1 MSAKSN
7 RFEKVVNIRN
17 KKASFEFE
25 FIDTYVAG
33 VMLKGTEIKSI
44 REGKVSLT
52 EAYCVFYENE
62 LFIRQMHISP
72 YSMASSYN
80 HEAVRD
86 RKLLLKKKELEKL
99 QTKSQEKGLAIIPVR
114 IFINDRGKAKMEIA
128 LARGKKIHDKR
139 QDLKEKDAK
148 RELQRMAFD

>member
-1 MSAKSN
+1 MSTKSN
-7 RFEKVVNIRN
+7 RFEKVVNIKN

-25 FIDTYVAG
+25 LIDTYVAG
-33 VMLKGTEIKSI
+33 LMLKGTEIKSI
-44 REGKVSLT
+44 REAKVSLT
-52 EAYCVFYENE
+52 EAYCVFYEGE
-62 LFIRQMHISP
+62 LFIRQMHIAP
-72 YSMASSYN
+72 YSMAASYN

-86 RKLLLKKKELEKL
+86 RKLLLNKKELEKL

>member
-1 MSAKSN
+1 MSKPS
-7 RFEKVVNIRN
+7 RFEKIVNIKN

-25 FIDTYVAG
+25 FVDTYVTG
-33 VMLKGTEIKSI
+33 LMLKGTEIKSI

-52 EAYCVFYENE
+52 EAFCMFLDGE
-62 LFIRQMHISP
+62 LYIRQMHIAP
-72 YSMASSYN
+72 YSMAASYN
-80 HEAVRD
+80 HVAVRD

-99 QTKSQEKGLAIIPVR
+99 ETKSSEKGLAIIPVR

-128 LARGKKIHDKR
+128 LAKGKKIHDKR

>member
-1 MSAKSN
+1 MSAKPN
-7 RFEKVVNIRN
+7 RFEKSVNIKN

-33 VMLKGTEIKSI
+33 LMLKGTEIKSI

-52 EAYCVFYENE
+52 EAYCVFHQGE
-62 LFIRQMHISP
+62 LYIRQMHISP
-72 YSMASSYN
+72 YSMAASYN
-80 HEAVRD
+80 HDAVRE
-86 RKLLLKKKELEKL
+86 RKLLLNKKELEKL
-99 QTKSQEKGLAIIPVR
+99 ETKSAEKGLAIIPVR

-128 LARGKKIHDKR
+128 LAKGKKLHDKR

>member
-1 MSAKSN
+1 MTKPN
-7 RFEKVVNIRN
+7 RFEKTVNIRN

-33 VMLKGTEIKSI
+33 LMLKGTEIKSI
-44 REGKVSLT
+44 RESKVSLT
-52 EAYCVFYENE
+52 EAFCMFMDGE
-62 LFIRQMHISP
+62 LYIRQLHIAP
-72 YSMASSYN
+72 YSMAASYN

-86 RKLLLKKKELEKL
+86 RKLLLNKKEMQKLE
-99 QTKSQEKGLAIIPVR
+99 TKSSEKGLAIIPVR
-114 IFINDRGKAKMEIA
+114 IFINDRGKAKLEIA
-128 LARGKKIHDKR
+128 LAKGKKIHDKR

>member
-1 MSAKSN
+1 MSTKTN
-7 RFEKVVNIRN
+7 KFEKSVNIKN

-33 VMLKGTEIKSI
+33 LMLKGTEIKSI

-52 EAYCVFYENE
+52 EAFCVFLQGE
-62 LFIRQMHISP
+62 LFIRQMHIAP

-80 HEAVRD
+80 HVAVRD
-86 RKLLLKKKELEKL
+86 RKLLLNKKELEKL
-99 QTKSQEKGLAIIPVR
+99 ETKSSEKGLSIIPVR

-128 LARGKKIHDKR
+128 LGRGKKFHDKR

>member
-1 MSAKSN
+1 MSTKTN
-7 RFEKVVNIRN
+7 RFEKVVNIKN

-33 VMLKGTEIKSI
+33 LMLKGTEIKSI
-44 REGKVSLT
+44 REAKVSLT
-52 EAYCVFYENE
+52 EAYCVFYEGE

-72 YSMASSYN
+72 YSMAASYN

-86 RKLLLKKKELEKL
+86 RKLLLNKKELEKL

>member
-1 MSAKSN
+1 MSTKSN
-7 RFEKVVNIRN
+7 RFEKVVNIKN

-25 FIDTYVAG
+25 FIDTYVCG
-33 VMLKGTEIKSI
+33 LMLKGTEIKSI
-44 REGKVSLT
+44 REAKVSLT
-52 EAYCVFYENE
+52 EAYCVFYEGE

-72 YSMASSYN
+72 YSMAASYN

-86 RKLLLKKKELEKL
+86 RKLLLNKKELEKL
-99 QTKSQEKGLAIIPVR
+99 QTKSQEKGLATIPVR
-114 IFINDRGKAKMEIA
+114 IFINDRGKAKLEIA

>member
-1 MSAKSN
+1 MSKSS
-7 RFEKVVNIRN
+7 RFEKVINIRN
-17 KKASFEFE
+17 KKANFEFE

-33 VMLKGTEIKSI
+33 LVLKGTEIKSI
-44 REGKVSLT
+44 REAKVSLT
-52 EAYCVFYENE
+52 EAFCVFFDDE

-72 YSMASSYN
+72 DSMASSYN

-86 RKLLLKKKELEKL
+86 RKLLLQKKELVKL

-114 IFINDRGKAKMEIA
+114 IFINDRGQAKLEIA
-128 LARGKKIHDKR
+128 LARGKKNHDKR

>member
-1 MSAKSN
+1 MSKPN
-7 RFEKVVNIRN
+7 RFEKIVNIKN

-25 FIDTYVAG
+25 FIETYVTG
-33 VMLKGTEIKSI
+33 VMLTGTEIKSI
-44 REGKVSLT
+44 RESKVSLT
-52 EAYCVFYENE
+52 EAFCIFMDGE
-62 LFIRQMHISP
+62 LYIRQMHISP
-72 YSMASSYN
+72 YSMAASYN
-80 HEAVRD
+80 HVAVRD

-99 QTKSQEKGLAIIPVR
+99 ETKSAEKGLAIIPVR
-114 IFINDRGKAKMEIA
+114 IFINDRGLAKMEIA